1 MEGTAAR
8 FSWRQA
14 PDLMARLTAA
24 QNHPANVSQ
33 DIMTFAGFCD
43 TRAELEAHVV
53 RYETIAANWVAP
65 TKRGRRAA

>member
-8 FSWRQA
+8 FSWKQA

-24 QNHPANVSQ
+24 QNHPANVAQ
-33 DIMTFAGFCD
+33 DIMTFAGFCAS
-43 TRAELEAHVV
+43 RAELEAHVV

-65 TKRGRRAA
+65 KRGRRAA